1 MFGPL
6 SPPWIE
12 AVPPW
17 DPAADLLP
25 AWDIPAGTATP
36 GIPSAG
42 PLASPVPPPYDRSLP
57 GMARPLA
64 PPHQNAGRPHG
75 SPAPQAPPRPPTR
88 PAHGPARPPA
98 EPRAIAPVRPSSGP
112 PAQVTRPA
120 RMSPPARR
128 PGVPDPCATFQD
140 FRRGPCYDVLNRLI
154 R

>member
-25 AWDIPAGTATP
+25 AWDAPAGTATP
-36 GIPSAG
+36 GVPSTG
-42 PLASPVPPPYDRSLP
+42 PLASPVPPPYDKSLP
-57 GMARPLA
+57 LPGTARPPA
-64 PPHQNAGRPHG
+64 PPHKDVERPQG
-75 SPAPQAPPRPPTR
+75 SPAPQAPPRPPAR
-88 PAHGPARPPA
+88 PAHEPARPPV

-120 RMSPPARR
+120 PR
-128 PGVPDPCATFQD
+128 PGMPDPCATFHD
-140 FRRGPCYDVLNRLI
+140 FRRGPCYDVLNRLT